1 MFAALHK
8 IIAAVNTVFATY
20 LHDVFYVI
28 EVITQPLPAITY
40 RTIGG
45 ILDFYIF
52 TGPSPDVV
60 IQQYTDLIGKP
71 FLPPYWALGFHLC
84 RWGYTKETDLIAI
97 IERNRA
103 LGIPYVCHSKH

>member
-1 MFAALHK
+1 MTDNFSSFLQ
-8 IIAAVNTVFATY
+8 
-20 LHDVFYVI
+20 L
-28 EVITQPLPAITY
+28 EVITQPLPALTY

-84 RWGYTKETDLIAI
+84 RWGYITEANLTAVIK
-97 IERNRA
+97 RNRD
-103 LGIPYVCHSKH
+103 LGIPYVRS